1 MRWHRRILQCFDFV
15 SMDPSM
21 TICSAI
27 RTTEQTTLTTRLLL
41 AVFAALTSCHRRAE
55 DIGVETVVVAEL
67 KLGNVQRHIF
77 CADLVER
84 AHNATLENRLASSPD
99 GALAKS
105 GVRPRG
111 CPDFVSLHPGYA
123 CLLLDRVALLL
134 VFLDDQINAVM
145 HQRIDG
151 HFIDNGDDVKLFPL
165 RDWQIG
171 HHGFLAASRLRSNR
185 S

>member
-1 MRWHRRILQCFDFV
+1 
-15 SMDPSM
+15 M

-41 AVFAALTSCHRRAE
+41 AVFAALIFCHRYAE

-84 AHNATLENRLASSPD
+84 ADNATFENRPASSPD

-111 CPDFVSLHPGYA
+111 CPGFRFTPSGLR
-123 CLLLDRVALLL
+123 LL
-134 VFLDDQINAVM
+134 
-145 HQRIDG
+145 
-151 HFIDNGDDVKLFPL
+151 P
-165 RDWQIG
+165 
-171 HHGFLAASRLRSNR
+171 
-185 S
+185 